1 MLWLTLTVAVM
12 MLSASRAEESSI
24 LAGATV
30 DYVAGSFPGSYAID
44 GNFKTLIESSY
55 SSPASP
61 GDGSQEMSI
70 HLSSEKNIVSAFIVN
85 HVAY

>member
-1 MLWLTLTVAVM
+1 M

-24 LAGATV
+24 LSGATV
-30 DYVAGSFPGSYAID
+30 NFVSGAFDGSYAID

-61 GDGSQEMSI
+61 GDRSQEIGI
-70 HLSSEKNIVSAFIVN
+70 HLSSEKNIVSAFVVN
-85 HVAY
+85 HVNS